1 MVTLTDLRVVDTL
14 IEGPM
19 LEPIDLD
26 EVKKAL
32 KFTPTSED
40 TLLDAYISAA
50 RQSFEEVTGIQIM
63 AATRERR
70 IYGTAG
76 GPIELP
82 YPPLLEVVS
91 ATYGTVGD
99 ETALVEDT
107 DFALVPGVGTFP
119 SPGFLR
125 SLNAAGWMSGAQ
137 TVIRYRCGFG
147 TQRAAVPELVKVTL
161 YQMVASFHKFRAS
174 VQDIRPGAQMATVPF
189 VDDILK
195 SFKYHALPVYP
206 VTGTPPTWV

>member
-1 MVTLTDLRVVDTL
+1 MVTLTDLRVIDTV
-14 IEGPM
+14 IEGPT

-26 EVKKAL
+26 ETKKAL

-40 TLLDAYISAA
+40 TLIDAYIPAA
-50 RQSFEEVTGIQIM
+50 VQRFEEVTGIDIM
-63 AATRERR
+63 ARIRERR
-70 IYGTAG
+70 IYGTSG

-82 YPPLLEVVS
+82 HPPLLEVLSV
-91 ATYGTVGD
+91 TYGELGD

-107 DFALVPGVGTFP
+107 DFAVVAGSGRFP

-125 SLNAAGWMSGAQ
+125 SLNTSGWTSGAQ
-137 TVIRYRCGFG
+137 TVIRYRSGFG

-206 VTGTPPTWV
+206 LTGTPPTWV

>member
-1 MVTLTDLRVVDTL
+1 MTLTDLRVIDTVV
-14 IEGPM
+14 EGPA

-26 EVKKAL
+26 ETKKAL

-40 TLLDAYISAA
+40 TLIDAYISAA
-50 RQSFEEVTGIQIM
+50 RQRFEEVTGIDIM
-63 AATRERR
+63 ARTRERR

-82 YPPLLEVVS
+82 HPPLLEVLT
-91 ATYGTVGD
+91 ATYGDLGD
-99 ETALVEDT
+99 ENTLVEDT
-107 DFALVPGVGTFP
+107 DYALIASVGTFP
-119 SPGFLR
+119 SPSLLR
-125 SLNAAGWMSGAQ
+125 SLNTSGWTSGAQ
-137 TVIRYRCGFG
+137 TVIRYRSGYG

-195 SFKYHALPVYP
+195 AFKYHALPVYP
-206 VTGTPPTWV
+206 LTGTPPWV